1 MKGNKPALI
10 IIDIINDFQFQH
22 GEELSKQTANIA
34 KKIHRLKRYMHQN
47 NHPVIYVNDHYQL
60 WQADLKKILEKCI
73 NPLSQPI
80 LSLLQ
85 PEDDDY
91 FLIKPKHSIFYGTA
105 LNMLL
110 DELQVD
116 TLILTGIAGNICVLF
131 SANDAYMR
139 EYNLIVPSDCIA
151 SNIPEDNDFALKMMK
166 NVLQANTVEHTHH
179 IRKVTVNENSLFS
192 PTDS

>member
-1 MKGNKPALI
+1 MKGNNPPLI

-22 GEELSKQTANIA
+22 GEALSKQTTNIVQN
-34 KKIHRLKRYMHQN
+34 IYQFKRYMYQH

-60 WQADLKKILEKCI
+60 WQANLEKILKKCT

-80 LSLLQ
+80 LSLLR
-85 PEDDDY
+85 PADEDY

-139 EYNLIVPSDCIA
+139 EYNLIIPSDCIA
-151 SNIPEDNDFALKMMK
+151 SNVKEDNDFALKMMK
-166 NVLQANTVEHTHH
+166 NVLQANTAEHTDYLKKTS
-179 IRKVTVNENSLFS
+179 IGRDFS
-192 PTDS
+192 

>member
-22 GEELSKQTANIA
+22 GEELSKQTVNIA
-34 KKIHRLKRYMHQN
+34 QNIHQLKRYMHQN
-47 NHPVIYVNDHYQL
+47 NYPVIYVNDHYQL
-60 WQADLKKILEKCI
+60 WQANLEKISKKCT
-73 NPLSQPI
+73 NHLSQPI
-80 LSLLQ
+80 LSLLH
-85 PEDDDY
+85 PEDNDY

-110 DELQVD
+110 DELQVG

-139 EYNLIVPSDCIA
+139 EYNLIIPSDCIA
-151 SNIPEDNDFALKMMK
+151 SNIQADNDFALKMMK
-166 NVLQANTVEHTHH
+166 NVLQAKTAEHTHY
-179 IRKVTVNENSLFS
+179 IREISANGGFS
-192 PTDS
+192 SFPTDS

>member
-1 MKGNKPALI
+1 MKRNKPALI
-10 IIDIINDFQFQH
+10 IIDIINDFQFQY
-22 GEELSKQTANIA
+22 GEELSKQTTNIA
-34 KKIHRLKRYMHQN
+34 QNIHRLKHYMHQN
-47 NHPVIYVNDHYQL
+47 NYPVIYVNDHYQL
-60 WQADLKKILEKCI
+60 WQADLEKILKKCT
-73 NPLSQPI
+73 NHLSKPI

-85 PEDDDY
+85 PENCDY

-151 SNIPEDNDFALKMMK
+151 SNIQEDNDFALKMMK
-166 NVLQANTVEHTHH
+166 NVLQAKTVEHTHY
-179 IRKVTVNENSLFS
+179 IREIAIDRDFLSS